1 MIDGVVVKELK
12 RFCDERGYFL
22 EVLRDDDEMLEVFGQ
37 TSFTMSYPG
46 VIKAFH
52 WHRRQDDL
60 WFVAAGTAQIV
71 LHDIREDSGTRGQ
84 TQVIYAGE
92 DVPVLVLI
100 PRGVAHG
107 YRVLG
112 SKPLALFYHT
122 NRSYDPA
129 DPDEERI
136 PYDDPGIGFDWGIPS
151 ASKERPV

>member
-22 EVLRDDDEMLEVFGQ
+22 EVLRDDDELLEGFGQ

-60 WFVAAGTAQIV
+60 WFVASGTAQVV
-71 LHDIREDSGTRGQ
+71 LHDLRAESATAGT

-92 DVPVLVLI
+92 DNPVLVLI

-112 SKPLALFYHT
+112 EKPLGLFYHT
-122 NRSYDPA
+122 NLSYDPA

-136 PYDDPGIGFDWGIPS
+136 PYDDPGIGFDWGMGA
-151 ASKERPV
+151 ASEGTT